1 MTKEEPERIKQ
12 GYQPSPSKNAGVIPP
27 NTGSH
32 VRMEKRIAEL
42 EKENAE
48 LKEKLEE
55 SEKLRDFWKESSFD
69 WRHKFFEKGST
80 KRLVKK
86 SKQLTKAKE
95 IIEAMLIYQE
105 GFSHMGELKQEAE
118 QFLKEE

>member
-32 VRMEKRIAEL
+32 VRMKENEYTWKDLDKAWWEGFDNAKNKMEKRIADL

-48 LKEKLEE
+48 LRNKILSYKDAVDMQMYTNKANKEIMN
-55 SEKLRDFWKESSFD
+55 R
-69 WRHKFFEKGST
+69 R
-80 KRLVKK
+80 
-86 SKQLTKAKE
+86 LTKAKE
-95 IIEAMLIYQE
+95 I
-105 GFSHMGELKQEAE
+105 
-118 QFLKEE
+118 KERKIKK